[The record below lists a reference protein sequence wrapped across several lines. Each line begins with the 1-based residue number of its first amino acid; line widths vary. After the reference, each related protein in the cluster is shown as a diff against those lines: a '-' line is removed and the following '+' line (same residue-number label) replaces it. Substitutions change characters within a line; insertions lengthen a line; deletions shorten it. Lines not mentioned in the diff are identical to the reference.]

1 MNIGIYKW
9 MSPTGRIYIGQ
20 STNLKRRKEWYLS
33 GGIVNASMP
42 KLKRSFK
49 KYGIENHIFE
59 IIEYCFIEKL
69 NDREIY
75 WGLFFNT
82 LKEGLNCKLGE
93 QNCIFSEETKTK
105 MSQAKLGIPLS
116 HEHQNNRIKS
126 LRKCWDMKK
135 EDKEKLDK
143 VEKVKYTPTKEHR
156 ENLSKAKKGKNIHTE
171 QSKQKLSEV
180 GKLRDMNK
188 VSQAG
193 IEARKTPILQ
203 FDLFGNFIKEHNSA
217 SEAEMELKGKKGDN
231 IRSCIRG
238 EQKTA
243 YGFLWKEVEKELGL
257 VK

>member
-49 KYGIENHIFE
+49 KYGIENHLFE
-59 IIEYCFIEKL
+59 IIEYCSIEKL

-93 QNCIFSEETKTK
+93 QNCVFSIETKTK

-116 HEHQNNRIKS
+116 YEHQNNRIKS
-126 LRKCWDMKK
+126 LQKCWDLKK
-135 EDKEKLDK
+135 EAKEKLDK
-143 VEKVKYTPTKEHR
+143 VKKIKYIPTKEHR
-156 ENLSKAKKGKNIHTE
+156 ENLSKAKKGKSIHTP
-171 QSKQKLSEV
+171 QSKQKLSEI
-180 GKLRDMNK
+180 GKNRNMEK
-188 VSQAG
+188 VFQAG
-193 IEARKTPILQ
+193 AEAKRIPISQ
-203 FDLFGNFIKEHNSA
+203 FDLNGDFIKTYPSAHN
-217 SEAEMELKGKKGDN
+217 AEIEINGKKGDN
-231 IRSCIRG
+231 IRACVRG

-243 YGFLWKEVEKELGL
+243 YGFIWKEK
-257 VK
+257 